1 MIISSSQSEESSIN
15 HIQKYQSRAYANLK
29 GRSYLLKA
37 RKNNPI
43 VNFNFTVKRM
53 EIHKMDRT
61 LKSLG
66 VKMVN
71 FIQECPEIRNEKDPH
86 LRYTLIISL
95 LLSLL
100 GSFCKS
106 IGHDD
111 ETFKEILQQAVNAYR
126 ED

>member
-1 MIISSSQSEESSIN
+1 MINSTSQFEESSIN
-15 HIQKYQSRAYANLK
+15 HIQKFHGRVYANLK

-37 RKNNPI
+37 RTNNPI
-43 VNFNFTVKRM
+43 INFNFIVRRM
-53 EIHKMDRT
+53 DLHRIDGS

-66 VKMVN
+66 TKMVN

>member
-1 MIISSSQSEESSIN
+1 MIISSSQSENSSIN

-43 VNFNFTVKRM
+43 VSFNFIVKRM

-61 LKSLG
+61 LKTLG
-66 VKMVN
+66 TKMVN
-71 FIQECPEIRNEKDPH
+71 FIQHCPEIKSIDDPE
-86 LRYTLIISL
+86 LRGALIISL

-100 GSFCKS
+100 GSFCKC
-106 IGHDD
+106 IGHD
-111 ETFKEILQQAVNAYR
+111 EEMFKEILQQAVNAYR